1 MPIVNDIEQLIEES
15 LSSGFRGRLLD
26 RGLAR
31 SMIWKNGILP
41 DGAPHFADSL
51 SYDLLSYGYSLL
63 SLGIRLKKL
72 GGDEVLYNEAFKNS
86 ANAIMDVVHNGE
98 FNNYRSFHKILAS
111 SAFHIGQY
119 SAKAYSLVS
128 NLDYDSLTPIENIL
142 RLLILRK
149 FEGIEKEILLWKYSG
164 QANDINL
171 AESLNSKIDEIVN
184 SSLDL
189 SEKEKLIKSLE
200 LSTIDLALTDNYFS
214 AMYEYLFAL
223 EVSREDLYDNSIE
236 IINNALNICNE
247 LKLVPQWWVFRVTK
261 FLLIDLWNRSFHK
274 LLPLTPSDSN
284 SKEWEI
290 LRWKYIASLYK
301 RNKSEVEL
309 WPSQISAARRAV
321 SDTDDLVVSLPT
333 SAGKTRV
340 AELCILRCLSIKKRV
355 LFITP
360 LRALSAQTETS
371 LRKTFLPLGKTVSSL
386 YGSIGVS
393 NFEEDVL
400 KTQDIIVGTPEKLD
414 FALRNDSTILDDIGL
429 IVLDEGHM
437 IGLSEREINY
447 EVQIQRLLNRT
458 DSNTRRI
465 VCLSAILPSG
475 EEFDNFVNWLRKDKP
490 GDAVKT
496 DWRPTDLRFAEV
508 IWQENTGRLNFL
520 IGEENPFIP
529 SFLRPMVPSN
539 PNPGRRQT
547 PFPKNQQELT
557 LATAWKLIEDEHTV
571 LIYCPQK
578 TSVSSF
584 AEIIVDLHI
593 RGALPS
599 LFETIPE
606 RLALAKTLGRE
617 WLGENNFIVKCLDIG
632 VGVHHGSLPTPFRKE
647 MENLLRDGVLKVTIS
662 SPTLAQGLNLS
673 ATAVVFHSLHRNGD
687 VIDVSEF
694 KNVIGRAGRA
704 FIDTQGLII
713 RPIFDKHRKRIRQW
727 HSLIEDVNAR
737 SMKSGLMMLLE
748 RIISLIISNY
758 NPRNEVELENLLN
771 NNILVTIEN
780 TSQSE
785 IIEEWNSL
793 IKFLDTALISMLGE
807 KDIRIDEIEGTLAN
821 TLESSLWKRT
831 ISSYSEIEQKIY
843 TLIFKKRAEYIW
855 QNSSTLQRKGYFLA
869 GLGFDSGQKLDS
881 ISQEANILLVYANKY
896 LETGDILYAIST
908 IENLAELL
916 FNIPPFIPNNL
927 PNNWR
932 EILSSWLK
940 GETLTERGFL
950 DIEEV
955 LEFVEEG
962 LIYRLPWGLE
972 AIKVRAKSN
981 EDIIE
986 GHLIDD
992 FETSLLVPS
1001 IENGT
1006 LNRSAALLMQAGFNS
1021 RKAAIHAVHSTNANF
1036 TNTSQLNL
1044 WLSSE
1049 QVIILTNSNTW
1060 PTEETSSLWKK
1071 FLFEFKPESNMVW
1084 NSDKITLS
1092 VKWNDEYTPREGT
1105 LVKLSNYL
1113 DGNTQVL
1120 STTGNTMGI
1129 LNNRLNLIEK
1139 GIYYSIVTQDMNTI
1153 DVLYWGIE
1161 QPFNIVS

>member
-63 SLGIRLKKL
+63 SLGIRLKEL

-98 FNNYRSFHKILAS
+98 FNSHRSFHKILAS

-149 FEGIEKEILLWKYSG
+149 FKGIEKEILLWKYSG

-223 EVSREDLYDNSIE
+223 EVSREDLYNNSIE

-274 LLPLTPSDSN
+274 LLPLTPSDPN

-386 YGSIGVS
+386 YGSIGIS

-400 KTQDIIVGTPEKLD
+400 KTQDIVVGTPEKLD

-508 IWQENTGRLNFL
+508 IWQENTARLNFL

-529 SFLRPMVPSN
+529 SFLRPMIPSN
-539 PNPGRRQT
+539 PNPGRRQI

-578 TSVSSF
+578 KSVNSF

-599 LFETIPE
+599 LFESIPE
-606 RLALAKTLGRE
+606 RLELAKTLGKE
-617 WLGENNFIVKCLDIG
+617 WLGEHNFIVKCLDIG

-647 MENLLRDGVLKVTIS
+647 MENLLRDGVLKVTVS

-687 VIDVSEF
+687 IIDVSEF

-713 RPIFDKHRKRIRQW
+713 RPIFDSYTKKIRQW
-727 HSLIEDVNAR
+727 HTLINDVNAR
-737 SMKSGLMMLLE
+737 SMKSGLMLLIE
-748 RIISLIISNY
+748 KIITLLISNY
-758 NPRNEVELENLLN
+758 NPKDERELEQLLN
-771 NNILVTIEN
+771 DKLVMIEN
-780 TSQSE
+780 TSQDE
-785 IIEEWNSL
+785 IIEEWNNL
-793 IKFLDTALISMLGE
+793 IKFLDSALISMLGE
-807 KDIRIDEIEGTLAN
+807 VDIVIDKIGETLLNVLDA
-821 TLESSLWKRT
+821 SLWKRT
-831 ISSYSEIEQKIY
+831 IESYSEVKQKIY
-843 TLIFKKRAEYIW
+843 SLVLKKRAEYIW
-855 QNSSTLQRKGYFLA
+855 QNSSYLQRKGYFLA
-869 GLGFDSGQKLDS
+869 GLGLDSGQKLDM
-881 ISQEANILLVYANKY
+881 ISLEANRLLVFANRY
-896 LETGDILYAIST
+896 IEIGDIFQAIVT
-908 IENLAELL
+908 IQKLAELI
-916 FNIPPFIPNNL
+916 FNISPFIPSTL
-927 PNNWR
+927 PSNWKD
-932 EILSSWLK
+932 ILESWLK
-940 GETLTERGFL
+940 GETLTEKGFVN
-950 DIEEV
+950 IEEV
-955 LEFVEEG
+955 LEFVEDG
-962 LIYRLPWGLE
+962 LVYRLIWGLE
-972 AIKVRAKSN
+972 AIKVRAKAN
-981 EDIIE
+981 EDIID
-986 GHLIDD
+986 GYIIDD
-992 FETSLLVPS
+992 FETNLLVPS

-1006 LNRSAALLMQAGFNS
+1006 LNRSVALLMQAGFNS
-1021 RKAAIHAVHSTNANF
+1021 RKAAIQAVTSTNASF
-1036 TNTSQLNL
+1036 TNSLQLNS
-1044 WLSSE
+1044 WLSSIE
-1049 QVIILTNSNTW
+1049 VRILTESNTW
-1060 PTEETSSLWKK
+1060 PTKETSSLWKK

-1092 VKWNDEYTPREGT
+1092 VKWNNEYTPLEGT

-1120 STTGNTMGI
+1120 STTGNRIGI

-1139 GIYYSIVTQDMNTI
+1139 GIYYSIVTEDINII